1 MKTAQLW
8 SSARN
13 PFWCSLTIYYKNFT
27 FYPRFMECLIQKH
40 FSMFKSF
47 LPVPLAFCPVSI
59 KTTFLFSSGFFLPL
73 WCRFSLLNACSVHS
87 FPSNFFSSWFLRADG
102 MTTPTLPRTWST
114 PCLQAD
120 IQVVIRREKGDTSV
134 DQNPTHRFW
143 NLTSVNP

>member
-102 MTTPTLPRTWST
+102 MTTPTLPCTWST